1 MATVRLISE
10 EEATGAIREYFASIK
25 ARYNMS
31 WVPNLARAMAYRMDL
46 AAPRSRA
53 YARILVPGKISRAMK
68 EMIAVAV
75 SAVNA
80 CDY

>member
-31 WVPNLARAMAYRMDL
+31 WVPNLARAMANF
-46 AAPRSRA
+46 RS
-53 YARILVPGKISRAMK
+53 
-68 EMIAVAV
+68 
-75 SAVNA
+75 
-80 CDY
+80 